1 MAVVL
6 GVKVKCEIP
15 GLRMETLGCR
25 QMSLEEF
32 KSRQWSYGDMECSAD
47 FRYVQKHLGKVADK
61 EFPKVAPV
69 RW

>member
-1 MAVVL
+1 
-6 GVKVKCEIP
+6 
-15 GLRMETLGCR
+15 METLGCR

-69 RW
+69 WW